1 MSLSGFLKKVIRK
14 GTKMFI
20 AHYKTIAKRKA
31 QVFGIMIIATG
42 TLGLAGLECLFMD
55 DMFAIV
61 TGIGMISI
69 ASVGVPW
76 SILGCLFS
84 IQDMRD

>member
-1 MSLSGFLKKVIRK
+1 MKPA
-14 GTKMFI
+14 FI
-20 AHYKTIAKRKA
+20 AHHRTVAKKMA
-31 QVFGIMIIATG
+31 YVWGMMIIATG

-61 TGIGMISI
+61 TGIGLISI
-69 ASVGVPW
+69 AGVGVPW

-84 IQDMRD
+84 IQDSRG

>member
-1 MSLSGFLKKVIRK
+1 MKPA
-14 GTKMFI
+14 FI
-20 AHYKTIAKRKA
+20 AHHRTVAKKMA
-31 QVFGIMIIATG
+31 YVWGMMIIATG
-42 TLGLAGLECLFMD
+42 TIGLAGYQCLFMD

-69 ASVGVPW
+69 ASVGLPW

-84 IQDMRD
+84 IQDSRG

>member
-1 MSLSGFLKKVIRK
+1 MKPAFV
-14 GTKMFI
+14 
-20 AHYKTIAKRKA
+20 AHRRTVAKRMTY
-31 QVFGIMIIATG
+31 VWGMMIIATG

-69 ASVGVPW
+69 ASVGLPW
-76 SILGCLFS
+76 SILGCLFN
-84 IQDMRD
+84 IQDMNRG

>member
-1 MSLSGFLKKVIRK
+1 MKPA
-14 GTKMFI
+14 FI
-20 AHYKTIAKRKA
+20 AHHRTVAKKMA
-31 QVFGIMIIATG
+31 YVWGMMIIATG
-42 TLGLAGLECLFMD
+42 TVGLAGLECLFMD

-69 ASVGVPW
+69 ASVGLPW

-84 IQDMRD
+84 IQDSRG

>member
-1 MSLSGFLKKVIRK
+1 MKPA
-14 GTKMFI
+14 FI
-20 AHYKTIAKRKA
+20 AHHRTVAKKMA
-31 QVFGIMIIATG
+31 YVWGMMIIATS
-42 TLGLAGLECLFMD
+42 TVGLAGLECLFMD

-84 IQDMRD
+84 IQDMRN

>member
-1 MSLSGFLKKVIRK
+1 MKPA
-14 GTKMFI
+14 FI
-20 AHYKTIAKRKA
+20 AHHRTVAKKMA
-31 QVFGIMIIATG
+31 YVWGMMIIATG

-61 TGIGMISI
+61 TGIGLISI
-69 ASVGVPW
+69 ASVGLPW

-84 IQDMRD
+84 IQDMRS

>member
-1 MSLSGFLKKVIRK
+1 MKPA
-14 GTKMFI
+14 FI
-20 AHYKTIAKRKA
+20 AHHRTVAKKMA
-31 QVFGIMIIATG
+31 YVWGMMIIATG
-42 TLGLAGLECLFMD
+42 TIGLAGLESLFMD

-84 IQDMRD
+84 IQDMRN

>member
-1 MSLSGFLKKVIRK
+1 MKPA
-14 GTKMFI
+14 FI
-20 AHYKTIAKRKA
+20 AHHRTVAKKMA
-31 QVFGIMIIATG
+31 YVWGMMIIATG
-42 TLGLAGLECLFMD
+42 TVGLAGLECLFMD

-69 ASVGVPW
+69 GSVGLPW

-84 IQDMRD
+84 IQDSRG

>member
-1 MSLSGFLKKVIRK
+1 MKPA
-14 GTKMFI
+14 FI
-20 AHYKTIAKRKA
+20 AHHRTVAKKMA
-31 QVFGIMIIATG
+31 YVWGMMIIATG

-55 DMFAIV
+55 NMFAIV

-84 IQDMRD
+84 IQDSRG

>member
-1 MSLSGFLKKVIRK
+1 MSLSGYLRKVIRK

-31 QVFGIMIIATG
+31 QVFGMMLIAFG
-42 TLGLAGLECLFMD
+42 VFGWAGYHCLFMD
-55 DMFAIV
+55 DMFANV
-61 TGIGMISI
+61 TGIMLCSISI
-69 ASVGVPW
+69 VGVFW

-84 IQDMRD
+84 IQDMRN

>member
-1 MSLSGFLKKVIRK
+1 MKPA
-14 GTKMFI
+14 FI
-20 AHYKTIAKRKA
+20 AHHRTVAKKMA
-31 QVFGIMIIATG
+31 YVWGMMIIATG
-42 TLGLAGLECLFMD
+42 TIGLAGYHCLFMD

-84 IQDMRD
+84 IQDSRG

>member
-1 MSLSGFLKKVIRK
+1 MKPA
-14 GTKMFI
+14 FI
-20 AHYKTIAKRKA
+20 AHHRTVAKKMA
-31 QVFGIMIIATG
+31 YVWGMMIIATG
-42 TLGLAGLECLFMD
+42 TVGLAGYHCLFID

-69 ASVGVPW
+69 ASVGLPW

-84 IQDMRD
+84 IQNSRG

>member
-1 MSLSGFLKKVIRK
+1 MKPA
-14 GTKMFI
+14 FI
-20 AHYKTIAKRKA
+20 AHHRTVAKKMA
-31 QVFGIMIIATG
+31 YVWGMMIIATG

-61 TGIGMISI
+61 TGIGLISI

-84 IQDMRD
+84 IQDSRG

>member
-1 MSLSGFLKKVIRK
+1 MPPRK

-31 QVFGIMIIATG
+31 QVFGMMLIAFG
-42 TLGLAGLECLFMD
+42 VFGWAGYHCLFMD
-55 DMFAIV
+55 DMFANV
-61 TGIGMISI
+61 TGIMLCSISI
-69 ASVGVPW
+69 VGVFW

-84 IQDMRD
+84 IQDMRN

>member
-1 MSLSGFLKKVIRK
+1 MKPA
-14 GTKMFI
+14 FI
-20 AHYKTIAKRKA
+20 AHHRTVAKKMA
-31 QVFGIMIIATG
+31 YFWGMMIIATG

-76 SILGCLFS
+76 SILGCLFP
-84 IQDMRD
+84 IQDSRG

>member
-1 MSLSGFLKKVIRK
+1 MTYVWG
-14 GTKMFI
+14 M
-20 AHYKTIAKRKA
+20 
-31 QVFGIMIIATG
+31 MIIATS
-42 TLGLAGLECLFMD
+42 TVGLAGYHCLFID

-69 ASVGVPW
+69 ASVGLPW

-84 IQDMRD
+84 IQDMNRG

>member
-1 MSLSGFLKKVIRK
+1 MKPA
-14 GTKMFI
+14 FI
-20 AHYKTIAKRKA
+20 AHHRTVAKKMA
-31 QVFGIMIIATG
+31 YVWGMMIIATG
-42 TLGLAGLECLFMD
+42 TIGLAGYQCLFMD

-84 IQDMRD
+84 IQDSRG

>member
-1 MSLSGFLKKVIRK
+1 MKPA
-14 GTKMFI
+14 FI
-20 AHYKTIAKRKA
+20 AHHRTVAKKMA
-31 QVFGIMIIATG
+31 YVWGMMIIATG

-69 ASVGVPW
+69 ASVGLPW

-84 IQDMRD
+84 IQDSRG

>member
-1 MSLSGFLKKVIRK
+1 MKPA
-14 GTKMFI
+14 FI
-20 AHYKTIAKRKA
+20 AHHRTVAKKMA
-31 QVFGIMIIATG
+31 YVWGMMIIATG
-42 TLGLAGLECLFMD
+42 TIGLAGLECLFMD

-69 ASVGVPW
+69 ASVRVPW

-84 IQDMRD
+84 IQDSRG